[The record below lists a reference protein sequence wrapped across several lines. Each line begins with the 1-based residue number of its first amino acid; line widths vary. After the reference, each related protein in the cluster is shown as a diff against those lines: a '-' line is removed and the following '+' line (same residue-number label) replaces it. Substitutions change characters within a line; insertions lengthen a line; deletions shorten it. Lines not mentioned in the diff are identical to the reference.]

1 MICQNIPAF
10 LTSEKN
16 IVKTPVTVKPY
27 SSYSELELDKKKH
40 SGSHIPKIKTSI
52 TEATIPINQR

>member
-27 SSYSELELDKKKH
+27 SSYSELELDKK
-40 SGSHIPKIKTSI
+40 SIQALTS
-52 TEATIPINQR
+52 QR